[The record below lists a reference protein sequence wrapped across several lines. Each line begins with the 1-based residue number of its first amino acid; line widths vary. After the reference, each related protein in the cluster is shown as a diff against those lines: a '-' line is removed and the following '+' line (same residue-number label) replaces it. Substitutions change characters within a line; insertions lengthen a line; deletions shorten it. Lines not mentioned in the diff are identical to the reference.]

1 MAIAVLAFLG
11 LPRALSLDVTAS
23 DGHLREEARLLRR
36 EALASSARQAWEELL
51 EAAEGVQQPLSFK
64 SSLRQCKVSAPPN
77 SSSPEK
83 LLHLANTQRALRE
96 VKHILAEHDV
106 PVILLGGLL
115 LGFRSHCMA
124 TDVGMDS
131 DVATFGPWIQA
142 AGIPSLQEAFRRRGH
157 KLDASLCQ
165 AGPLRSGCTLSAV
178 LDGSGL
184 SGPTPR
190 IHIHVLFSAPAPS
203 ATSLPGRFL
212 QCANA
217 CGSGCAACDLAYAF
231 RTESSQQQG
240 RFFPCPLPIHNF
252 VLATWMNETFWT
264 PAETDLY
271 LQSEYGSD
279 LPLPDAAPHRGCS
292 EKPLAPYDSYFSD
305 LPVGIE
311 VMKRQ
316 HAVESKHAKR
326 IAKAAVH
333 DRQLWRKRFPSD
345 ASLSEIAPWQLPQT
359 PTAPRVQWPRPQFSA
374 AVLPPLSALLCALAA
389 WVSIRT
395 IWASSSSSGL
405 LQLIWHQSFDG
416 AALSLYVALILVLA
430 FLQSLAAAKGS
441 EALAAAV
448 VFEAAEL
455 LRAAG
460 TAWAGGRLSLWRSLS
475 SCQPTR
481 LGRVPVWMLTAL
493 PGVAG
498 AVSCWISFVSL
509 CWLDPATYILLTQAS
524 LLLVEVQG
532 RSWRFACGAALV
544 ACAFMLKA
552 SKAFETADAA
562 LGRGLLCA
570 TTCHCGV
577 PLTQG
582 RCAFRAAFRQPA
594 CTGTAFLSGAVWLN
608 PSAIFFVFG
617 CHG

>member
-1 MAIAVLAFLG
+1 MTKG
-11 LPRALSLDVTAS
+11 LPCFLEPAPF
-23 DGHLREEARLLRR
+23 DGQLLF
-36 EALASSARQAWEELL
+36 E
-51 EAAEGVQQPLSFK
+51 
-64 SSLRQCKVSAPPN
+64 
-77 SSSPEK
+77 
-83 LLHLANTQRALRE
+83 
-96 VKHILAEHDV
+96 
-106 PVILLGGLL
+106 
-115 LGFRSHCMA
+115 
-124 TDVGMDS
+124 
-131 DVATFGPWIQA
+131 
-142 AGIPSLQEAFRRRGH
+142 
-157 KLDASLCQ
+157 
-165 AGPLRSGCTLSAV
+165 
-178 LDGSGL
+178 
-184 SGPTPR
+184 
-190 IHIHVLFSAPAPS
+190 VLFSAPAPS

-333 DRQLWRKRFPSD
+333 DRQLWRKRFPGD

-359 PTAPRVQWPRPQFSA
+359 PPAPRARWPRPQLSA

-430 FLQSLAAAKGS
+430 FLQSLAAAKGP

-493 PGVAG
+493 PGIAG

-524 LLLVEVQG
+524 LLLVQVPG
-532 RSWRFACGAALV
+532 RSWRLACGAALV

-552 SKAFETADAA
+552 SKAFETADAS

-570 TTCHCGV
+570 LFQV
-577 PLTQG
+577 PLHAMAAAPFPKVDVPSELLSASRHAQG
-582 RCAFRAAFRQPA
+582 LLFLVA
-594 CTGTAFLSGAVWLN
+594 LSGLTPRPYSSSLDAMAEAQGLGRSVSGLGLRLCYALASRRDTHTLSLSLCLFCSLSLLSIHDM
-608 PSAIFFVFG
+608 SASWMKADILLLVQIYR
-617 CHG
+617 